1 MWPLAVSWRLLLIC
15 AFICTVDSVAEQTNA
30 QRLRLKH
37 EDGCLT
43 PIAVHNCTAFWAAL
57 QSLPSNDQGRI
68 IVISGSVNCSSF
80 SGGDIELRGKTIVRG
95 CGPQCPTPVL
105 DLGSQTGKILLSE
118 GASLAFHGVVVL
130 QDWVQL
136 SAARGVIMPAIAL
149 QGGNNVRYGV
159 SVLAANH
166 CAAARLRS
174 SRRQK
179 SANPKSAGRKMRKEL
194 RALGADVE
202 TDFTINNA
210 TINVGADGTGGAQ
223 TGEVLVELVRTTG
236 DALLNKLGVIE
247 FCETVV
253 LCQLGNSVEV
263 LAKRLQDLQAHDC
276 GSFESCGQV
285 GSLSADEGPVPAET
299 ETEDGSGSNNQLV
312 VIAVSTTVTIIVLLL
327 AATMFSSY
335 VVNKRRR
342 KEKVDTDKPK
352 PSPQAPTR
360 QEEPKHEPS
369 EQAMARQAEKV
380 KLQQDNAHD
389 AYLAA
394 REESS
399 SGGASDWSKLDIRDV
414 EFEALIGKGGF
425 GKVYKVRYHGEVL
438 ALKMINHEDVSGDA
452 VSQPL
457 EVYFSQ
463 SIKHRHVV
471 RTYLHNT
478 HKRSCSEAPCMTPIS
493 ARSEADWLSYIGS
506 VNEMELGDF
515 RTWLVMEFCDMGTLQ
530 QAIEDRDSTFFGFGG
545 GCAVKKAR
553 LVLSCARDVTSAMAY
568 LHSLDIIH
576 GDLKAQNI
584 LLQTC
589 RSNERGFICKVAD
602 FGLSRSSRCRSYIQ
616 TNTFGTVSHMPPEL
630 LSDGILT
637 PATDVYSFGM
647 MLFEMISGE
656 APYSS
661 MEYTEIVM
669 GVVAGVR
676 PTIPRNCP
684 PAVALLIKDCWHRD
698 YRLRPTFREIAD
710 RLDNIIDHMTCPVDD
725 KEDPLLLKGDVGA
738 RPQEEPPVPSFLIG
752 RQTLS
757 ARCTSLVDTA
767 FSMPHGQDPA
777 AAYTPRD
784 GAYTPRD
791 GAYTPRDEVYTPR
804 DDVYTPRD
812 EVYTPRDEVCTP
824 RDAYASAEETD
835 EYDSGADGY
844 LSSRTFQ

>member
-380 KLQQDNAHD
+380 ELQQDNAHD

-515 RTWLVMEFCDMGTLQ
+515 RTC
-530 QAIEDRDSTFFGFGG
+530 
-545 GCAVKKAR
+545 
-553 LVLSCARDVTSAMAY
+553 
-568 LHSLDIIH
+568 
-576 GDLKAQNI
+576 
-584 LLQTC
+584 
-589 RSNERGFICKVAD
+589 
-602 FGLSRSSRCRSYIQ
+602 
-616 TNTFGTVSHMPPEL
+616 
-630 LSDGILT
+630 
-637 PATDVYSFGM
+637 FGM